1 MARCVR
7 LLFSYLSASWRF
19 DFPISNMNE
28 DRIIHLDAADF
39 TPALRA
45 AYEHM
50 VAATFRGGSQPGR
63 VWAPATHHFLL
74 MRGERVIGHVGVHR
88 REIAVGGRAWAV
100 AGIVKVG
107 IVAELRGHGL
117 GTRLLAFADDTLR
130 TQGRDDLGLL
140 VTSEDRL
147 GYYGR
152 LGWERIAGPVWY
164 EDRGETKAET
174 FPVLLLP
181 LRASKAELAPWYG
194 GSVDLAGPLW

>member
-1 MARCVR
+1 MTG
-7 LLFSYLSASWRF
+7 
-19 DFPISNMNE
+19 

-45 AYEHM
+45 ELDRM
-50 VAATFRGGSQPGR
+50 FAATFRGGGEPGR
-63 VWAPATHHFLL
+63 VWAPATYHFLL
-74 MRGERVIGHVGVHR
+74 MRGETVIGHVGIHR
-88 REIAVGGRAWAV
+88 RDVTVGGRSWAV

-107 IVAELRGHGL
+107 VVAALRGHGL

-130 TQGRDDLGLL
+130 AAGRDDLGLL

-147 GYYGR
+147 SYYGR
-152 LGWERIAGPVWY
+152 LGWERINGPVYY

-181 LRASKAELAPWYG
+181 LRASKADLAPWYD
-194 GSVDLAGPLW
+194 SSIDLAGPFW